1 MAEDAAGGPPPVP
14 DRMVILDPS
23 QAELVVGLLNR
34 LQLLL
39 RFGDLG
45 VEQLRL
51 LVDGE
56 SAHDPDR
63 EEVDSKVGRALHP
76 LRSQLGDA

>member
-1 MAEDAAGGPPPVP
+1 MAEDAASGPPSVP

-23 QAELVVGLLNR
+23 QAELIVDLLNR

-51 LVDGE
+51 LVEGE
-56 SAHDPDR
+56 SAHDPHR
-63 EEVDSKVGRALHP
+63 EEVDSMVGEALQP

>member
-1 MAEDAAGGPPPVP
+1 MPEDAASPPPAVP
-14 DRMVILDPS
+14 DRMVILDPG
-23 QAELVVGLLNR
+23 QAQLVVAILNR

-51 LVDGE
+51 LVEGE
-56 SAHDPDR
+56 TAPDPDAGQV
-63 EEVDSKVGRALHP
+63 ESMVGQALEP
-76 LRSQLGDA
+76 LRSQLDLA